1 MRVSLSEIRG
11 STPRVRQSQSPEK
24 LEELAESI
32 REEGVIVPVKVRK
45 NGDGYILV
53 YGHRRVAAAK
63 MAGLTEIE
71 AIVEDVPEKKLLT
84 QALIENVVREDMPA
98 IEIAE
103 ALRQIL
109 ADTGCTQNE
118 LAAKMGWYDHANV
131 GRYLDMLAPELGLGF
146 SKKGSPVNLGVRHVQ
161 EAKAGTDNLK
171 DAGKVL
177 NYAIEK
183 ELSARDTRQVAEV
196 VRKAADFGGDKAVT
210 RVLAQP
216 PEQIIA
222 TAGTFAK
229 RKTAPPKVRK
239 VEGTVLFQWT
249 KSPRVILAEEGLKIA
264 KEIIVEI
271 SHSEQDRGGGKAAI
285 KRIVALADAVAVA
298 GRKALEKM

>member
-1 MRVSLSEIRG
+1 
-11 STPRVRQSQSPEK
+11 
-24 LEELAESI
+24 LAESI

-71 AIVEDVPEKKLLT
+71 VIVEDVSEKKLLT
-84 QALIENVVREDMPA
+84 QALIENVVREGMPG
-98 IEIAE
+98 IEVAK
-103 ALRQIL
+103 ALAGIIS
-109 ADTGCTQNE
+109 DTGCTHAE
-118 LAAKMGWYDHANV
+118 LAAKMGWAGEGTVSN
-131 GRYLDMLAPELGLGF
+131 YLGMLAPELGLLRSG
-146 SKKGSPVNLGVRHVQ
+146 KLPPVEVTVKHVQ
-161 EAKAGTDNLK
+161 EAKAGTDSLK
-171 DAGKVL
+171 DAAKVL
-177 NYAIEK
+177 KYAGEHGDDG
-183 ELSARDTRQVAEV
+183 EVLSARKTRQVAEV